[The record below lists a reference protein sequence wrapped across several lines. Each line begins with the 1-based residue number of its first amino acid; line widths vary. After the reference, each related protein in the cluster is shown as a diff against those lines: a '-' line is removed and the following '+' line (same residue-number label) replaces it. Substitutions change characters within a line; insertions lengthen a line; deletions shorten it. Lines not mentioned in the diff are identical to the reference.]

1 MPEAPCVH
9 RFLHKY
15 VALISTIETF
25 VRYSPF
31 SVLYFSTIKMNLTAT
46 QFRKLQ
52 RAVAGCRVQQVV
64 LCTATFV
71 SVYLMQS
78 HFCVCLLKKC
88 CRAAGC
94 IHELQEMNVD
104 ADLSHGGL
112 RHIKSEKEGWR
123 LFIIFFLLPGLLRVW
138 NMCQS
143 GGYKV
148 TFSWTYLCSM

>member
-31 SVLYFSTIKMNLTAT
+31 SVFYSSTIKMNLTAT

-52 RAVAGCRVQQVV
+52 RAGAGCRVQQVV

-71 SVYLMQS
+71 SVYFMQFYFLCFTS
-78 HFCVCLLKKC
+78 EEILLC
-88 CRAAGC
+88 CR
-94 IHELQEMNVD
+94 LY
-104 ADLSHGGL
+104 S
-112 RHIKSEKEGWR
+112 
-123 LFIIFFLLPGLLRVW
+123 
-138 NMCQS
+138 
-143 GGYKV
+143 
-148 TFSWTYLCSM
+148 